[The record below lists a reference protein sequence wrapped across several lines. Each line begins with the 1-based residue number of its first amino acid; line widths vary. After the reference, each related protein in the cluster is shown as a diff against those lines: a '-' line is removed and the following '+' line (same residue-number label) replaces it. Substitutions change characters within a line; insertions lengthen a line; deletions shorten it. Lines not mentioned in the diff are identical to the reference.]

1 MENNMESSL
10 KTAHIQPSIIVFDV
24 FGTLV
29 KIGERRFPYRNLMK
43 WLKQNGRKPNPDDA
57 KLIMSYNLDFIEFA
71 MLLRTD
77 IPKQLLKELK
87 SDLNEELQSIVL
99 YEDTLS
105 TLEEFKKL
113 GFKLA
118 LCSNLAMPYGEVVS
132 SLLPTLDA
140 YAWSYEVGA
149 IKPEP
154 QIYQYLIDQLGC
166 HAKEVLFIGDT
177 PLADFSGPNEFGMS
191 ARLIDRKN
199 GQTLADILVDI
210 IR

>member
-1 MENNMESSL
+1 MESSL
-10 KTAHIQPSIIVFDV
+10 KAAHIQPSIIIFDV

-43 WLKQNGRKPNPDDA
+43 WLNQNGRKPNPDDA

-71 MLLRTD
+71 ILLRTD

-105 TLEEFKKL
+105 TLEELKKL

-118 LCSNLAMPYGEVVS
+118 LCSNFAMP
-132 SLLPTLDA
+132 
-140 YAWSYEVGA
+140 
-149 IKPEP
+149 
-154 QIYQYLIDQLGC
+154 
-166 HAKEVLFIGDT
+166 
-177 PLADFSGPNEFGMS
+177 
-191 ARLIDRKN
+191 
-199 GQTLADILVDI
+199 
-210 IR
+210 

>member
-1 MENNMESSL
+1 MESSL
-10 KTAHIQPSIIVFDV
+10 KAAHIQPSIIVFDV

-29 KIGERRFPYRNLMK
+29 KIGARRFPYRNLMK

-57 KLIMSYNLDFIEFA
+57 KLIMSHNLDFIELA

-105 TLEEFKKL
+105 TLEELKKL

-140 YAWSYEVGA
+140 YAWSYEVAA

-154 QIYQYLIDQLGC
+154 KIYQSLIDQLDC
-166 HAKEVLFIGDT
+166 QASEVLFIGDT
-177 PLADFSGPNEFGMS
+177 ALADFTGPTTFGMS
-191 ARLIDRKN
+191 ARLINRNN
-199 GQTLADILVDI
+199 GQTLAEVLNDIL
-210 IR
+210 